1 MYIGVDA
8 SDQMLQLSIENL
20 KDLKNEKVFLRADF

>member
-8 SDQMLQLSIENL
+8 SDQMLELSIENL
-20 KDLKNEKVFLRADF
+20 KDLNNEKVFLRADF